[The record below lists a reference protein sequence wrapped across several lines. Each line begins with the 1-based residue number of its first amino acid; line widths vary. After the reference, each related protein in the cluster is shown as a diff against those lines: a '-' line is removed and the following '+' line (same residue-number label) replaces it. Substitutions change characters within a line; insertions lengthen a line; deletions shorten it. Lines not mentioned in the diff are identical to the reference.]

1 MECNRYGKNCI
12 IQCKNSENIIKSAS
26 NMRIKSIVLSEDM
39 TSKTLKDVLDSA
51 KDYKSGDDIF
61 IMKLRLA

>member
-1 MECNRYGKNCI
+1 
-12 IQCKNSENIIKSAS
+12 
-26 NMRIKSIVLSEDM
+26 MRIKSIVLSEDM

-51 KDYKSGDDIF
+51 KDYKSGDDVF